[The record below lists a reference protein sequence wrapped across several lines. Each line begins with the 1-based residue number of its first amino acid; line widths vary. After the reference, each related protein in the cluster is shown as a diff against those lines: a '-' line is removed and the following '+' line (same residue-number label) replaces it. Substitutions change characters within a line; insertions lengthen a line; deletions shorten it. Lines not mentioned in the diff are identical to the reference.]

1 MRKEVKIGIL
11 AIIALAVVI
20 FGLKFLKGQNVFSSK
35 QTFYVDYTDVD
46 KLNVGTPVLIHGF
59 QVGTVVDI
67 FLKPGNPQLVE
78 VELEINKD
86 IKVPKSTIVE
96 ITNVGM
102 MGAKAIN
109 MVYEISA
116 LNDLAQSGDF
126 LKGKTKGTLASML
139 GDPAELNMYMKQI
152 QNGAGGIIDTL
163 SVYFKNMDHS
173 QGIGLT
179 LDNLQKTISNLQLIT
194 HQLNLL
200 LAGSNANLQA
210 TFSNL
215 NGITDNINKKNKEIG
230 DILSNINAFSSQLKN
245 SSVDQAIQNGNA
257 TFLTLN
263 ERMKELKST
272 IDGAN
277 TTINDLSGV
286 LSKVNKGN
294 GTLGKLVND
303 DDLYLNLERV
313 SKQLDLLMQDLR
325 LNPKRYVHVSI
336 FGKKQKEYNLP
347 ENDPANPVL
356 RTDTIDQN

>member
-139 GDPAELNMYMKQI
+139 GDPTELNMYMKQI
-152 QNGAGGIIDTL
+152 QNGAGGILDTL

-194 HQLNLL
+194 NQLNY
-200 LAGSNANLQA
+200 
-210 TFSNL
+210 F
-215 NGITDNINKKNKEIG
+215 
-230 DILSNINAFSSQLKN
+230 
-245 SSVDQAIQNGNA
+245 
-257 TFLTLN
+257 
-263 ERMKELKST
+263 
-272 IDGAN
+272 
-277 TTINDLSGV
+277 
-286 LSKVNKGN
+286 
-294 GTLGKLVND
+294 
-303 DDLYLNLERV
+303 
-313 SKQLDLLMQDLR
+313 
-325 LNPKRYVHVSI
+325 
-336 FGKKQKEYNLP
+336 
-347 ENDPANPVL
+347 
-356 RTDTIDQN
+356 